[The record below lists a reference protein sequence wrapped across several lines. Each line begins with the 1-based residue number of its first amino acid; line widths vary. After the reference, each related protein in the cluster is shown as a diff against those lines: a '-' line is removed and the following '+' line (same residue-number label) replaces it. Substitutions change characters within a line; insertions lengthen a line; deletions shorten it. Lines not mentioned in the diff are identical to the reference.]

1 MQNSK
6 RWKRILDTYPY
17 ERFGEERPV
26 ASFALFTGQGQPP
39 SFKLLNEEEREQL
52 TKMCIIFG
60 MMNDVDPNIVRPYAK
75 LLIKERR
82 DRLRPSKDADVQNA
96 FREAVGWD
104 EFPRAKGRLMSELKK
119 LGFLIPN
126 GRRR

>member
-1 MQNSK
+1 M
-6 RWKRILDTYPY
+6 P
-17 ERFGEERPV
+17 
-26 ASFALFTGQGQPP
+26 SFALFTGQGEPP

-60 MMNDVDPNIVRPYAK
+60 MMHDVDPNIVRPYAK
-75 LLIKERR
+75 LLIKERK
-82 DRLRPSKDADVQNA
+82 DRTRPSKDADVQNA
-96 FREAVGWD
+96 FREAVGWN
-104 EFPRAKGRLMSELKK
+104 EFPRAKGALMGELKK